1 MWRGELMGE
10 TAVFNNQLETE
21 NWEWLTGLA
30 GEWQAECASRSGD
43 LPQRGRWLGRAA
55 GWW

>member
-1 MWRGELMGE
+1 MGE